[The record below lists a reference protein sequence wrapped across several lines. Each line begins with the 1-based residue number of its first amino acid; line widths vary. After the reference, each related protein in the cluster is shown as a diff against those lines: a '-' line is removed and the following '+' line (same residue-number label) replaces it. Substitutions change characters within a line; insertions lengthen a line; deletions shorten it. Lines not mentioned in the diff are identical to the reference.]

1 MCRCERSLGVQGGI
15 VAGQTRISP
24 GTRRSWPSSDMITRA
39 VPVTVPGEAAS
50 VAKGPEIGNIKGVAE
65 VVE

>member
-1 MCRCERSLGVQGGI
+1 
-15 VAGQTRISP
+15 
-24 GTRRSWPSSDMITRA
+24 MITRA
-39 VPVTVPGEAAS
+39 VPVTVPGAVAS